1 MRKEKIKALLREF
14 WAEEDGVATIEII
27 LILVVCIGLVLIFKK
42 QINTL
47 LDNIFKQI
55 NSKSRE
61 VYG

>member
-1 MRKEKIKALLREF
+1 MRKEKIKTLFREF

>member
-1 MRKEKIKALLREF
+1 MRKEKIKTLLREF